1 MKRFGISSLLLLAS
15 LLRPAATDAQIY
27 AKLNGLY
34 ALVGVVN
41 PAVEFRLTDHS
52 AFQTEFV
59 YSPWKSINVDG
70 QSKPMHFGIF
80 LNEYRYYFRGYA
92 RGWYVGGNAG
102 MMAFRMSK
110 PYIENWGIHL
120 ENRYSKGYGF
130 MFGACAGYER
140 IFRKRW
146 VFDVFFGWSW
156 MTSFYNGYDLDGRTQ
171 MEPHRPVQPIPSTVR
186 RSGIPTRSASRSA
199 SVSTIPSCTGSEAKP
214 DVRARRPAAPHR
226 TGKRRPPTAVPECRV
241 PYRPRPEACQN
252 DSPNLPKRAPR
263 LPKSVWHINCW
274 NPPPKTEKRIGA
286 AMRPYGCRPEPQ
298 QREFFNECQTK
309 NS

>member
-1 MKRFGISSLLLLAS
+1 
-15 LLRPAATDAQIY
+15 
-27 AKLNGLY
+27 
-34 ALVGVVN
+34 
-41 PAVEFRLTDHS
+41 
-52 AFQTEFV
+52 
-59 YSPWKSINVDG
+59 
-70 QSKPMHFGIF
+70 MHFGIF

-146 VFDVFFGWSW
+146 GLRRVFRLVVD
-156 MTSFYNGYDLDGRTQ
+156 DELLQRLRPRRPHADGAAPPRTTAA
-171 MEPHRPVQPIPSTVR
+171 P
-186 RSGIPTRSASRSA
+186 RSLQRFVGVGIPTRSASRSA

-214 DVRARRPAAPHR
+214 DVCARRPAAPHR

-252 DSPNLPKRAPR
+252 DSPDLPKRAPR